1 MNNERRK
8 EIQNAISKIESL
20 VQNILDQEQ
29 ATFENMP
36 EGLQEAP
43 NGLASMDAQENLELA
58 IDALEDAIS
67 YLEEVC

>member
-29 ATFENMP
+29 DAFENMP

-43 NGLASMDAQENLELA
+43 NGIVSMEAQENLELA

-67 YLEEVC
+67 YLEEIC